1 MSVAASIR
9 FPRKDGPTWQEPGL
23 HFRVDKTATVSYN
36 LHMPAIRETEQFSS
50 WLSDLRDVRAKAKVL
65 VRVERLAKGNAGD
78 VKPVGEGISEL
89 RIHYGAGYRV
99 YFTQRGEEL
108 ILLLCG
114 GDKDSQDKDIAN
126 AKKIASELEE

>member
-1 MSVAASIR
+1 
-9 FPRKDGPTWQEPGL
+9 
-23 HFRVDKTATVSYN
+23 
-36 LHMPAIRETEQFSS
+36 MPAIRETEQFSS
-50 WLSDLRDVRAKAKVL
+50 WLSNLRDAMAKAKVL

-89 RIHYGAGYRV
+89 RIHHGAGYRV

>member
-1 MSVAASIR
+1 
-9 FPRKDGPTWQEPGL
+9 
-23 HFRVDKTATVSYN
+23 
-36 LHMPAIRETEQFSS
+36 MPAIRETEQFSS